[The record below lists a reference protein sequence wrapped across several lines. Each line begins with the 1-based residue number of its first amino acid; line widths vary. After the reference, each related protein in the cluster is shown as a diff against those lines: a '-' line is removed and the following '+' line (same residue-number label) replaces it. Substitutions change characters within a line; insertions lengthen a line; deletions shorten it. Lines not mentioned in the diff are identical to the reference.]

1 MKTESHRVRVW
12 ITNPYYGPDDIE
24 RDGPAAAERLG
35 YSNQDMAGSG
45 WTAVGYADVTLHLED
60 RETLVQN
67 KVDALRATVKSIQAV
82 AQQQTA
88 AIERQIQSLLA
99 LPMPSGETA

>member
-12 ITNPYYGPDDIE
+12 ITDPYYGPEELE
-24 RDGPAAAERLG
+24 RDGAAAAERLG
-35 YSNQDMAGSG
+35 YSNIDMSKSG

-60 RETLVQN
+60 RDTMVQN
-67 KVDALRATVKSIQAV
+67 KVDALRATVNSIQAV
-82 AQQQTA
+82 AQQQTT

-99 LPMPSGETA
+99 LPISIGETA

>member
-35 YSNQDMAGSG
+35 YSNRSG
-45 WTAVGYADVTLHLED
+45 WTAVGYADVTLNLED

-67 KVDALRATVKSIQAV
+67 KVDALRATVKSIQAT

>member
-35 YSNQDMAGSG
+35 YSNGDMCSSG
-45 WTAVGYADVTLHLED
+45 WTPVGYAEITLDLQD

-67 KVDALRATVKSIQAV
+67 KVDALRATVKSIQAT
-82 AQQQTA
+82 AQQQTT